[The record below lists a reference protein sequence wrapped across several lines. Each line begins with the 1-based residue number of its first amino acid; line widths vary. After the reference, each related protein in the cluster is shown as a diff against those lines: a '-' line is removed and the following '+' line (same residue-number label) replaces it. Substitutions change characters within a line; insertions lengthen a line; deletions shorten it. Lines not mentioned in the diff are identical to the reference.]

1 MKRIVLTLVSIILL
15 TGTVFAQ
22 APKGFNYQAVV
33 RNSAGQLMANRMV
46 SVRISI
52 MQGSANGTT
61 VYQQTESV
69 NTNGNGL
76 FTLVV
81 GENSNDFAN
90 INWGRGPYYILSE
103 IDPNGGSNYTLS
115 TSQKILAVPYA
126 HYATVADRISE
137 NFTYDERDP
146 LFRNWGY
153 LYDSLRNAPT
163 RLSDFINDLNF
174 LTADDLQLTLHGD
187 TLFINNNSYVI
198 LPNNGGTIDW
208 DSITNRPTS
217 LSQFFNDLN
226 LYSQLRVSGDTL
238 FLNDSTYV
246 ILNNNATTIQWDS
259 IINRPTSLSQF
270 INDFNFRISGDTLFL
285 NDNVYVI
292 LPANGATSVQW
303 DSVINHPTALSQ
315 FINDLNFLTA
325 NDFNLRISGDTLY
338 LNDNLYVV
346 LPNNNI
352 TTIEWDSVLN
362 HPTALSQFTNDLGF
376 ITTETQG
383 LSDVIAI
390 NNNANGQIKNLST
403 PTDPKD
409 AVNKAYADS
418 ILAAEVAAL
427 NNRID
432 SLRDA
437 YEQQITNL
445 NNQVFNL
452 QHPTVKGALPGIFSV
467 SSNKKINFSQGNL
480 QYRPR
485 IKTWRFAVNQYDI
498 AGSDNNNVYMQ
509 SYCNTW
515 VDLFGYGTSG
525 WDGGAGRFMPYETT
539 TNNSEYTEGA
549 DGNDLIDFYANA
561 DWGYYNPIING
572 GNQMAMWRTLTYSEW
587 TYLLT
592 QRPNAAQLKG
602 MATVESTPGF
612 VLLPDDWTCP
622 DGITFVNTNT
632 DYTTNVYNATSWA
645 TMEAAGAVF
654 LPAAGERTG
663 SSTSNIGILGN
674 YWSASHVN
682 GTTGYSF
689 HIGANTNIMQNTVT
703 YSTGCSVR
711 LVRDY

>member
-69 NTNGNGL
+69 NKNGNGL

-292 LPANGATSVQW
+292 LPE
-303 DSVINHPTALSQ
+303 
-315 FINDLNFLTA
+315 
-325 NDFNLRISGDTLY
+325 
-338 LNDNLYVV
+338 
-346 LPNNNI
+346 LP
-352 TTIEWDSVLN
+352 
-362 HPTALSQFTNDLGF
+362 H
-376 ITTETQG
+376 
-383 LSDVIAI
+383 
-390 NNNANGQIKNLST
+390 
-403 PTDPKD
+403 
-409 AVNKAYADS
+409 
-418 ILAAEVAAL
+418 
-427 NNRID
+427 
-432 SLRDA
+432 
-437 YEQQITNL
+437 
-445 NNQVFNL
+445 
-452 QHPTVKGALPGIFSV
+452 
-467 SSNKKINFSQGNL
+467 
-480 QYRPR
+480 
-485 IKTWRFAVNQYDI
+485 
-498 AGSDNNNVYMQ
+498 
-509 SYCNTW
+509 C
-515 VDLFGYGTSG
+515 
-525 WDGGAGRFMPYETT
+525 
-539 TNNSEYTEGA
+539 
-549 DGNDLIDFYANA
+549 
-561 DWGYYNPIING
+561 
-572 GNQMAMWRTLTYSEW
+572 
-587 TYLLT
+587 
-592 QRPNAAQLKG
+592 
-602 MATVESTPGF
+602 
-612 VLLPDDWTCP
+612 
-622 DGITFVNTNT
+622 
-632 DYTTNVYNATSWA
+632 
-645 TMEAAGAVF
+645 
-654 LPAAGERTG
+654 
-663 SSTSNIGILGN
+663 
-674 YWSASHVN
+674 
-682 GTTGYSF
+682 
-689 HIGANTNIMQNTVT
+689 
-703 YSTGCSVR
+703 
-711 LVRDY
+711 

>member
-1 MKRIVLTLVSIILL
+1 MKRIVLTLVSIILF
-15 TGTVFAQ
+15 TGALFAQ

-33 RNSAGQLMANRMV
+33 RNSAGQLMANRLV

-90 INWGRGPYYILSE
+90 INWGRGPYFILSE

-163 RLSDFINDLNF
+163 RLSDFINDLDF

-285 NDNVYVI
+285 NDNVFVI

-418 ILAAEVAAL
+418 ILAAQVAAL

-452 QHPTVKGALPGIFSV
+452 QHPIVKGALPGIFSV
-467 SSNKKINFSQGNL
+467 SANKRINFSQGNL

-622 DGITFVNTNT
+622 DGISFVNTNT
-632 DYTTNVYNATSWA
+632 DFTTNVYNATSWA

-663 SSTSNIGILGN
+663 SSTSNIGIIGN

-689 HIGANTNIMQNTVT
+689 HIGANSNIMQNTVT